1 MPFFDF
7 LSPFSRRLRVST
19 IPTADSTF
27 GFTGPEG
34 RRSTRIERPVPLLI
48 TGQDGLGQDFLERTS
63 AVSLNLHGCR
73 YPSRHDTHVGS
84 WITLQIGD
92 SGVGEIVTT
101 VRAQVRSVQ
110 IPRNPRDLYHV
121 GVQLEKPAN
130 VWRIPSPPP
139 DWMTAAQRVA
149 GELPP
154 SKEQT
159 AAATGP
165 GRAPT
170 PEDMPQPAGTSKETK
185 ENEAA
190 PTNGEADRR
199 LLTEALA
206 GLASSVVP
214 ASPAMAT
221 ASNKSGFAS
230 PNPEAR
236 LNSGFVSASSEA
248 RTGAAV
254 APAKIEPTANT
265 AGEFPGENI
274 EAPSAPA
281 YERPSRVAIT
291 PEKLLAALQPKIEKA
306 AETAIL
312 AAISKHLSP
321 ALHAAI
327 NSLDE
332 AREACV
338 KQVEESFTQQRSTV
352 VHTSREELL
361 ARLEDRLDEVRG
373 RWDAQLDGYRV
384 RAEEIVHRIDRQ
396 AGAAQKNLGDAREV
410 SERAVREVQS
420 KISTMVTEALAQAL
434 REFDQ
439 GIKQAA
445 HMQLTNVLEEVQGL
459 TREATAY
466 LESNVA
472 EARATVQTAAS
483 EAISEFRRQ
492 TEIHATV
499 TATDTTQRITSA
511 LAALDAEH
519 RAACDSRRN
528 SIQSEVTRSTE
539 QVTEQFRQG
548 LRAFFYSCLVA
559 AVGAVEQHSQ
569 VTREGFQFDPM
580 SFLPPAE
587 K

>member
-1 MPFFDF
+1 M
-7 LSPFSRRLRVST
+7 ST

-48 TGQDGLGQDFLERTS
+48 TGHDGMGQEFLERTS

-92 SGVGEIVTT
+92 SAVDEIVTT

-110 IPRNPRDLYHV
+110 VPRNPRDLYHV

-130 VWRIPSPPP
+130 VWRVPSPPP
-139 DWMTAAQRVA
+139 DWLTAAQRVA

-170 PEDMPQPAGTSKETK
+170 PEDIPAPPIAAKESKV
-185 ENEAA
+185 NEHA
-190 PTNGEADRR
+190 TNGETDRR

-214 ASPAMAT
+214 ASPALAT
-221 ASNKSGFAS
+221 TSK
-230 PNPEAR
+230 
-236 LNSGFVSASSEA
+236 NSGFVSTNPETRPNSGFVSTEA
-248 RTGAAV
+248 RSAAAV
-254 APAKIEPTANT
+254 APAKVEPKATPPDADV
-265 AGEFPGENI
+265 AGQSVQAPG
-274 EAPSAPA
+274 APA
-281 YERPSRVAIT
+281 YERPNRVAVS

-306 AETAIL
+306 VETAIL
-312 AAISKHLSP
+312 AAVSKHLSP

-338 KQVEESFTQQRSTV
+338 KQVEESFAQQRSAV

-410 SERAVREVQS
+410 SERAVREVQTR
-420 KISTMVTEALAQAL
+420 INTIVTEALAQAL

-519 RAACDSRRN
+519 RAACDARRN
-528 SIQSEVTRSTE
+528 SIQSEVARSTE

-569 VTREGFQFDPM
+569 ATREGFSFDPTN
-580 SFLPPAE
+580 FLPPAE
-587 K
+587 

>member
-1 MPFFDF
+1 
-7 LSPFSRRLRVST
+7 VST

-48 TGQDGLGQDFLERTS
+48 TGQDGMGQEFLERTS

-110 IPRNPRDLYHV
+110 VPRNPRDLYHV

-130 VWRIPSPPP
+130 VWRVPSPPP
-139 DWMTAAQRVA
+139 DWLTAAQRVA

-170 PEDMPQPAGTSKETK
+170 AEDIPMPPAAPKEAK
-185 ENEAA
+185 ENEPA
-190 PTNGEADRR
+190 TNGETTDRK

-206 GLASSVVP
+206 GLAPSVVP

-221 ASNKSGFAS
+221 TSKSRAAAAPAPASVEPAAPPVAPTFAGAPQVEAAS
-230 PNPEAR
+230 P
-236 LNSGFVSASSEA
+236 
-248 RTGAAV
+248 AA
-254 APAKIEPTANT
+254 N
-265 AGEFPGENI
+265 
-274 EAPSAPA
+274 
-281 YERPSRVAIT
+281 ERPNRVAIT

-312 AAISKHLSP
+312 AAVNKHLSP
-321 ALHAAI
+321 ALHAAV

-338 KQVEESFTQQRSTV
+338 KQVQESFAQQRSAV
-352 VHTSREELL
+352 LHASREELL

-410 SERAVREVQS
+410 SERAVREVQTR
-420 KISTMVTEALAQAL
+420 ISTMVSEALAEAL

-445 HMQLTNVLEEVQGL
+445 HLQLTTVLEVVQGL
-459 TREATAY
+459 TREATAH

-499 TATDTTQRITSA
+499 TATDTNQRITSA

-519 RAACDSRRN
+519 RAACDARRHA
-528 SIQSEVTRSTE
+528 IQSEVTKSTE

-569 VTREGFQFDPM
+569 TTRESFQFDPKY
-580 SFLPPAE
+580 FLPPTE
-587 K
+587 

>member
-1 MPFFDF
+1 
-7 LSPFSRRLRVST
+7 VST

-27 GFTGPEG
+27 GYTGPEG

-48 TGQDGLGQDFLERTS
+48 TGHDGLGQEFLERTS

-73 YPSRHDTHVGS
+73 YPSRHDTHVGT
-84 WITLQIGD
+84 WVTMQIGD

-110 IPRNPRDLYHV
+110 VPRNPRDLYHV

-130 VWRIPSPPP
+130 IWRIPTPPP
-139 DWMTAAQRVA
+139 DWLTAAERVA

-165 GRAPT
+165 GRAPG
-170 PEDMPQPAGTSKETK
+170 PDDMPGMPAAKEK
-185 ENEAA
+185 EGGY
-190 PTNGEADRR
+190 TNGETTDRM

-206 GLASSVVP
+206 GLASAVIAP
-214 ASPAMAT
+214 SPAMPTTSTTSRSGAAAAPAPAPVTERAEIEAGAGEAKAAAGFAGAGAAT
-221 ASNKSGFAS
+221 APAM
-230 PNPEAR
+230 
-236 LNSGFVSASSEA
+236 
-248 RTGAAV
+248 
-254 APAKIEPTANT
+254 APT
-265 AGEFPGENI
+265 
-274 EAPSAPA
+274 APA
-281 YERPSRVAIT
+281 YEKPSRVAIT
-291 PEKLLAALQPKIEKA
+291 PERLLLALQPKIDKA

-312 AAISKHLSP
+312 GAVNKHLTP
-321 ALHAAI
+321 ALHAAV

-332 AREACV
+332 ARAACL
-338 KQVEESFTQQRSTV
+338 KQLEDTLAQQRSAMLYGA
-352 VHTSREELL
+352 REELL

-410 SERAVREVQS
+410 TERALREVQTR
-420 KISTMVTEALAQAL
+420 ISGMATEALANAL

-439 GIKQAA
+439 GIKQGA
-445 HMQLTNVLEEVQGL
+445 HQQLTKVLDEVQGL

-472 EARATVQTAAS
+472 EARATVQTAAN
-483 EAISEFRRQ
+483 EALSEFRRQ
-492 TEIHATV
+492 VEIHATV
-499 TATDTTQRITSA
+499 TASDTTQRVTSA

-519 RAACDSRRN
+519 RAACDARRN
-528 SIQSEVTRSTE
+528 SIQSEVMKSTE
-539 QVTEQFRQG
+539 QVTEQFRSG

-559 AVGAVEQHSQ
+559 AVGAVEKHSQ
-569 VTREGFQFDPM
+569 TTREGFQFDPKN
-580 SFLPPAE
+580 FLPPGE
-587 K
+587 